1 MFATTGKIVLE
12 CVVTEDA
19 IARGATVLLQ
29 PGSFLPVPLIFRCSG
44 FGRQL
49 HWNLVV
55 FNSTRVGGSPGLAHL

>member
-19 IARGATVLLQ
+19 IARGATV
-29 PGSFLPVPLIFRCSG
+29 PVPLIFRCSG